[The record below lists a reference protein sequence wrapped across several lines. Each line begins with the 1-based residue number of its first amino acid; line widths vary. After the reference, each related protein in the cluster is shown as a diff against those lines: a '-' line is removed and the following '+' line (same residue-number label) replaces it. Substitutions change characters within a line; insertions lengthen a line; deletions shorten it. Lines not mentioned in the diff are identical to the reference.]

1 MAASHRAD
9 LTAAEMLRR
18 GVLLLVA
25 VLLLAVA
32 HSPLAYASEA
42 DHKVPP
48 FIPTLDPNTPSL
60 GWIRRG
66 AAPDLDAARRWG
78 TACLV
83 PGGGFGL

>member
-1 MAASHRAD
+1 
-9 LTAAEMLRR
+9 MLCH
-18 GVLLLVA
+18 GVLLLAA

-66 AAPDLDAARRWG
+66 AALDLDAARRWG

-83 PGGGFGL
+83 PGDGVGL